1 MTVVTR
7 WHTACLAD
15 KAREPDTVIKLTK
28 NESHSGDPIVR
39 VEGRLDSETVHEL
52 VTFLAADDLP
62 ERIALDLSGLASID
76 HDGRSALVRL
86 HAAGHRIVGAS
97 LYIHQLLEEAQP

>member
-1 MTVVTR
+1 M
-7 WHTACLAD
+7 
-15 KAREPDTVIKLTK
+15 IKLTK
-28 NESHSGDPIVR
+28 NQSPDRDPVVR

-52 VTFLAADDLP
+52 EAFLAAIDLP
-62 ERIALDLSGLASID
+62 ERVALDLSGLASID
-76 HDGRSALVRL
+76 HDGRSALVKL

>member
-1 MTVVTR
+1 VLT
-7 WHTACLAD
+7 
-15 KAREPDTVIKLTK
+15 AREPDAVIKLTMNK
-28 NESHSGDPIVR
+28 PQDRDSIVR

-52 VTFLAADDLP
+52 ETFLAAIDSP

-86 HAAGHRIVGAS
+86 QAAGHRIVGAS
-97 LYIHQLLEEAQP
+97 LYIHQLLQEAQP